1 MNAQIIKID
10 KELIDHD
17 YLFIIIRDLI
27 CKNENNN
34 KQRNYIII
42 KKFKNQFIMMYIHE
56 ILYKDKEYK
65 KIINKVKE

>member
-1 MNAQIIKID
+1 MNAQIIKMD
-10 KELIDHD
+10 KKLIDYDH
-17 YLFIIIRDLI
+17 LFIIIRDWI

-42 KKFKNQFIMMYIHE
+42 KKFKNQFIMMYMHE

-65 KIINKVKE
+65 KIINKDKE